1 MKKEQPQGCSFLRHG
16 TIKFQFIALL
26 RTVILSERSESK
38 DPYSLQ
44 KGNGFFDFTAYR
56 RLRSE

>member
-1 MKKEQPQGCSFLRHG
+1 MEIIFFIGNPAKF
-16 TIKFQFIALL
+16 KFQFIALFH
-26 RTVILSERSESK
+26 TVILSERSEST

-44 KGNGFFDFTAYR
+44 KGNGFFDFAAYR